1 MGQGLTSSC
10 RVWVSK
16 WPHTI
21 WNLNIW
27 VWNWECSFIN
37 LAFIFGASFWVL
49 SHFGAK
55 FQISGAIAAGR
66 KFPDN
71 RSIYPTVA
79 APPGGGSRLGGV
91 SSSGTNRWSFLAGDL
106 CGHALLPNLGCP
118 AACRINEYL
127 EVNKSRDRL
136 RKICLNFLPV
146 LHLWLPPSPVFIWG
160 RLSVISVSLST
171 PILLGPA
178 QDSQGRFV
186 SPQFSQKSSQLL
198 ICWRRGCAIYSK
210 NDNRPTCCA
219 ICQVS
224 LLNVSTWRPC
234 LQKVPSNV
242 TTAYTQCMYIAHK
255 KYALSSTIHVPN
267 EPMHDCMFSE

>member
-1 MGQGLTSSC
+1 MGQAFGFSHILAPN
-10 RVWVSK
+10 SK
-16 WPHTI
+16 FPGQLRRGGNSRI
-21 WNLNIW
+21 IA
-27 VWNWECSFIN
+27 
-37 LAFIFGASFWVL
+37 AFIQLLPHHLVEA
-49 SHFGAK
+49 
-55 FQISGAIAAGR
+55 
-66 KFPDN
+66 
-71 RSIYPTVA
+71 TVIQV
-79 APPGGGSRLGGV
+79 GGV

-198 ICWRRGCAIYSK
+198 ICCRRRGRGCAIYSK
-210 NDNRPTCCA
+210 NDNRPTCFA

-267 EPMHDCMFSE
+267 EPMYDCMFSE

>member
-1 MGQGLTSSC
+1 MGQAFGFSHILAPN
-10 RVWVSK
+10 SK
-16 WPHTI
+16 FPGQLRRGGNSRI
-21 WNLNIW
+21 IA
-27 VWNWECSFIN
+27 
-37 LAFIFGASFWVL
+37 AFIQLLPHHLVEAPVDQVGGCKLIRDQPLVL
-49 SHFGAK
+49 
-55 FQISGAIAAGR
+55 
-66 KFPDN
+66 
-71 RSIYPTVA
+71 
-79 APPGGGSRLGGV
+79 PGGGFMWPRLA
-91 SSSGTNRWSFLAGDL
+91 SK
-106 CGHALLPNLGCP
+106 PP

-171 PILLGPA
+171 PILLCPA

-198 ICWRRGCAIYSK
+198 ICWRRGRGCAIYSK
-210 NDNRPTCCA
+210 NDNRPTCFA

-267 EPMHDCMFSE
+267 EPMYDCMFSE

>member
-1 MGQGLTSSC
+1 MGQAFGFSHILAPN
-10 RVWVSK
+10 SK
-16 WPHTI
+16 FPGQLRRGGNSRI
-21 WNLNIW
+21 IA
-27 VWNWECSFIN
+27 
-37 LAFIFGASFWVL
+37 AFIQLLPHHLVGSGYSPLPTFLQNWGAAAHWV
-49 SHFGAK
+49 
-55 FQISGAIAAGR
+55 
-66 KFPDN
+66 
-71 RSIYPTVA
+71 V
-79 APPGGGSRLGGV
+79 GGV

-198 ICWRRGCAIYSK
+198 ICAGEEGEAVLFIPK
-210 NDNRPTCCA
+210 MTIGQPA
-219 ICQVS
+219 S
-224 LLNVSTWRPC
+224 LFAKSA
-234 LQKVPSNV
+234 S
-242 TTAYTQCMYIAHK
+242 
-255 KYALSSTIHVPN
+255 
-267 EPMHDCMFSE
+267 